1 MGFKLPNSLMV
12 VSLDAIDAFTLKPF
26 AFPFFAGLH
35 GAGSELLHA
44 GVRETLIAD

>member
-1 MGFKLPNSLMV
+1 MGLKLPNSLMV
-12 VSLDAIDAFTLKPF
+12 VSLDAIDAFTLKP
-26 AFPFFAGLH
+26 FPFFAGLH